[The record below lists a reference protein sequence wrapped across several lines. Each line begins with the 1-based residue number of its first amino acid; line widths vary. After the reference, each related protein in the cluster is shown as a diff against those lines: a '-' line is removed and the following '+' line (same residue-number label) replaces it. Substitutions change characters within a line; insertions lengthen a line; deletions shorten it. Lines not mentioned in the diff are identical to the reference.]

1 MTETRTH
8 WETVY
13 ATKDPSQVSW
23 YQPHA
28 TLSLEL
34 IRRWTPTTAAG
45 ILDVGGGASTLVD
58 DLQAAGY
65 TDLTVLDVSG
75 RALETAQRRLGDAA
89 RRVRWLVADITRVEL
104 PAGSVALWHDRAVFH
119 FLTDAAERSRYVESL
134 RRALASGGSAV
145 IATFAP
151 DGPTQCSGLEVA
163 RYSADGILAA
173 LGAGFTLSERANE
186 VHITPGGGEQRF
198 VYAVCRKA

>member
-1 MTETRTH
+1 MTEAMAH

-13 ATKDPSQVSW
+13 ATKDPTQVSW

-28 TLSLEL
+28 TLSLDL

-58 DLQAAGY
+58 DLLAAGY
-65 TDLTVLDVSG
+65 AELTVLDVSN
-75 RALETAQRRLGDAA
+75 RALEAAQQRLGDAA
-89 RRVRWLVADITRVEL
+89 RRIRWLVADITRVEL
-104 PAGSVALWHDRAVFH
+104 PSGSVALWHDRAVFH
-119 FLTDAAERSRYVESL
+119 FLIEAEARGRYVEAL
-134 RRALASGGSAV
+134 RRALPSGGSAI

-151 DGPTQCSGLEVA
+151 DGPTHCSGLEVA
-163 RYSADGILAA
+163 RYSADGIVAA
-173 LGAGFTLSERANE
+173 LGTGFTLIESALE
-186 VHITPGGGEQRF
+186 VHVTPGGGEQRF